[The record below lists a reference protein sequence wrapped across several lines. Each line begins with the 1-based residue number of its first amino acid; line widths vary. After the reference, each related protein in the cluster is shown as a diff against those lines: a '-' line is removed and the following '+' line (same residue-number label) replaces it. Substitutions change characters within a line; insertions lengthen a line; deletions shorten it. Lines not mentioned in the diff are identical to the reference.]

1 MAENYKSMTQ
11 DLERDAYSAA
21 ETASDMA
28 SDAAHRASDMASN
41 AANRVSDVA
50 TQAQRKVTSYL
61 REHDAKAM
69 LADAQSYVRSHPTQA
84 LIGAAAL
91 GFLAAALL
99 RRR

>member
-11 DLERDAYSAA
+11 DVEREAYSAA
-21 ETASDMA
+21 DTASDMA
-28 SDAAHRASDMASN
+28 SQAAS
-41 AANRVSDVA
+41 RVSDVA
-50 TQAQRKVTSYL
+50 SQAQRKVTSYL

-69 LADAQSYVRSHPTQA
+69 LSDLQSFVKSHPAQA
-84 LIGAAAL
+84 LIGAVAV